1 MNDCFC
7 SRCIRTEHIFK
18 LIGLHAKYDG
28 YISDLKDFMKQQS
41 SVLEVLEEYTIP
53 FNTIIKDGQILI
65 RINRSANGKYCK
77 DKRLIEVSKEN
88 SKETEILKLLSQFN
102 YKAKEL
108 AQIQSNCLEN
118 IKESYFMQNL
128 NENELVRETYELDPK
143 VEVVKR
149 KKGRPRKYEKIENN
163 EIKLP
168 SYLKTKRIIDKEE
181 ESTKESDEN
190 DLIKPTA
197 FKMEIKYKKEES
209 KKIIESKTP
218 DQKLPELFIFPLGPN
233 SVFKRRIKSIRKR
246 IRLQIKNKASK
257 RKYIKKSNKSKVTMS
272 LKKTGLSSRERRYNK
287 RSSK

>member
-28 YISDLKDFMKQQS
+28 YISDLKEFMKQQS
-41 SVLEVLEEYTIP
+41 SVLEILEEYTIP

-88 SKETEILKLLSQFN
+88 SKENEILKLLNQFN
-102 YKAKEL
+102 YKVKQL

-118 IKESYFMQNL
+118 IKESYFMQDL
-128 NENELVRETYELDPK
+128 NENELLKENIEIAPK
-143 VEVVKR
+143 VEIVKR

-168 SYLKTKRIIDKEE
+168 SYLKKKRLIEKEE

-190 DLIKPTA
+190 EVTKQSDRKDEKKI
-197 FKMEIKYKKEES
+197 KKEES
-209 KKIIESKTP
+209 KITLDIKTP

-246 IRLQIKNKASK
+246 IRIQIKQKTIK
-257 RKYIKKSNKSKVTMS
+257 RKYNKKSNQSELIISKKKSFI
-272 LKKTGLSSRERRYNK
+272 SSREMRFKK